1 MSVTSWRWTLR
12 RHSRSRVSRPG
23 WQEPDLLHHSEVV
36 EVLPPFRDHSVLEAH
51 ERRTEHLD
59 FAIGRKSTE
68 QVAGVPTAQD
78 ELRGEDVTVLHG
90 AEDLHAQTVQGV
102 EHLTVEGAQTIEVRH
117 ALRVAVR
124 DDGRRVGRLPS
135 GDSCRRQGRD
145 RRVAITTTEDAAG
158 LACVAASRPRPG
170 ARTGQRCPRLRRP
183 RLLSRACCASRPVC
197 SHSRGE
203 ECKCP
208 HMPS

>member
-1 MSVTSWRWTLR
+1 MNVAPSTST
-12 RHSRSRVSRPG
+12 SIV
-23 WQEPDLLHHSEVV
+23 
-36 EVLPPFRDHSVLEAH
+36 
-51 ERRTEHLD
+51 
-59 FAIGRKSTE
+59 RKSTE

-117 ALRVAVR
+117 VLRVAVR

-145 RRVAITTTEDAAG
+145 RRVAIAMTEDAAG
-158 LACVAASRPRPG
+158 LACVAASGPRPG

-183 RLLSRACCASRPVC
+183 RLLSRACCASPTRLLA
-197 SHSRGE
+197 HQRRGVQVSAHAE
-203 ECKCP
+203 LR
-208 HMPS
+208 MSVVRDGS